1 MPSVSQSQQKLMA
14 QAYQVRKWKDSDGE
28 EGIDPS
34 SIEKEYR
41 DQIESLV
48 DSMTKAQLKDF
59 AETKIKKLPKVKENL
74 TGFLSGGPFPQFYSF
89 VSNVAPQLP
98 YASHDRKDELIKKF
112 IDFIENGD
120 KVKKKKEKSNEA
132 VAAVVPVGT
141 AQPNN
146 TPGMGNAAPPSAG
159 NVGSGDRFDSSYDK
173 SKNGI
178 MSYEDYKKWLKN
190 WHKEKNKKNNN

>member
-1 MPSVSQSQQKLMA
+1 MPAVSQSQQKLMA
-14 QAYQVRKWKDSDGE
+14 QAYQVRKWKDSNGK
-28 EGIDPS
+28 EGTDPS

-41 DQIESLV
+41 DKIESLA
-48 DSMTKAQLKDF
+48 DSLTKKQLKDF

-89 VSNVAPQLP
+89 VSNIAPQLP
-98 YASHDRKDELIKKF
+98 YASRDRKDELVKRF
-112 IDFIENGD
+112 IDFIESGD
-120 KVKKKKEKSNEA
+120 KEKKKKEKTNEA

-146 TPGMGNAAPPSAG
+146 TPGMGNASPPSAG

-173 SKNGI
+173 SNTGI
-178 MSYEDYKKWLKN
+178 MSYEEYKKWLKK
-190 WHKEKNKKNNN
+190 WHKQKNNKN